1 MNTKLRKF
9 LDKYHKGF
17 YIEKYIINDGKKH
30 PVAIICP
37 GGGYH
42 WVCSFSEGLPY
53 AQKLNSMGYSAFVVH
68 YNCGVGKEYPAPHD
82 DLSRAIKEIMAHSD
96 EWNLDMENYSLW
108 GSSAGGHLV
117 ASFGTDSMGYKKY
130 NLPKPGAIILSYPV
144 ISMYDIHI
152 LHSRM

>member
-53 AQKLNSMGYSAFVVH
+53 AQKLNSMGSFFLGRVKLTDICIQDKMYVVIRIFRGEIYGKIH
-68 YNCGVGKEYPAPHD
+68 YE
-82 DLSRAIKEIMAHSD
+82 KEINTRA
-96 EWNLDMENYSLW
+96 
-108 GSSAGGHLV
+108 V
-117 ASFGTDSMGYKKY
+117 
-130 NLPKPGAIILSYPV
+130 
-144 ISMYDIHI
+144 
-152 LHSRM
+152 